1 MMKYAIIRMQK
12 LKSVVAVRR
21 SLQHS
26 YRDQDTPNA
35 DPERAQTNTHLGALS
50 SANALEKFN
59 AALPDKIRSN
69 AVLCVEFLVTASP
82 EKMKEMTKEQQ
93 NAYFDAA
100 LQFIEEK
107 HGWQNVICAGIH
119 RDETTPHMYA
129 YVVPKKDG
137 KLNCRAFYGEKDA
150 LSKLQS
156 DFAEHVGKKHEL
168 ERGIKGSKAKHTSI
182 KKFYADLNK
191 TADLPKLKHPANVPL
206 PATKLLEGKEDYA
219 KRALDGYKQAIL
231 KDFVTLRQR
240 AGLNATNAQKALES
254 EKTAKALER
263 ELEKARKSFEALQA
277 KHNAQNDGLVAMLSK
292 SDEAAGMQFVAMK
305 RNFEAKEKQ
314 KAIEKAEQEKL
325 KQLQPKPKGP
335 RL

>member
-1 MMKYAIIRMQK
+1 MQK
-12 LKSVVAVRR
+12 LKSAVAVRR
-21 SLQHS
+21 SLKHS
-26 YRDQDTPNA
+26 FREQDTPNA
-35 DPERAQTNTHLGALS
+35 DPERIQQNGSVGATS
-50 SANALEKFN
+50 SSEALEKFN
-59 AALPDKIRSN
+59 AALPDKVRSN

-82 EKMKEMTKEQQ
+82 EKMQEMTNQQ
-93 NAYFDAA
+93 QKAYFNAA
-100 LQFIEEK
+100 LDFLRDK
-107 HGWQNVICAGIH
+107 HGKENVICAGVH
-119 RDETTPHMYA
+119 NDETTPHMYA

-156 DFAEHVGKKHEL
+156 DFAEQVGAKYEL

-219 KRALDGYKQAIL
+219 KRAVEGYKEAVL
-231 KDFVTLRQR
+231 RDFSKVRQM

-254 EKTAKALER
+254 EKTAKTLAR

-277 KHNAQNDGLVAMLSK
+277 RYNAQNDGLVAMLSK
-292 SDEAAGMQFVAMK
+292 SDEAAGMQFVKMK
-305 RNFEAKEKQ
+305 REFEVKQKQ

-325 KQLQPKPKGP
+325 RQLQPKPKGP